1 MKRLVIFITCSIMV
15 ASFFSEAWAQIYQYT
30 DRNGNV
36 IFSDKPPADANAK
49 EKQLKEE
56 GVYWSNQSEDDY
68 PSNNEGRE
76 SQSTA
81 VRAEKRSRDYG
92 GVTAVM
98 YMTDWCGYCKQ
109 AGQYIRS
116 LGAGL
121 IEYNID
127 RDPGK
132 KDEMKKKSGGSSSV
146 PLIDIDG
153 TIIRGFSRGAIRSA
167 LDRSA
172 AR

>member
-1 MKRLVIFITCSIMV
+1 MKRLILLLVISVMGAAFL
-15 ASFFSEAWAQIYQYT
+15 AEAWGQIYQYT
-30 DRNGNV
+30 DKNGNV
-36 IFSDKPPADANAK
+36 IFSDKPPVDSNAK

-56 GVYWSNQSEDDY
+56 GLYWSNQSESDY
-68 PSNNEGRE
+68 TSDNESKDTLSAPSR
-76 SQSTA
+76 
-81 VRAEKRSRDYG
+81 RDKPKKDYSR
-92 GVTAVM
+92 VTAVM

-121 IEYNID
+121 IEYNIE
-127 RDPGK
+127 RDPSK
-132 KDEMKKKSGGSSSV
+132 KDEMKRISGGSSAV

-153 TIIRGFSRGAIRSA
+153 TIIRGFSQGAIRSA